1 MTQWINIENE
11 HGDEVLMRWPEG
23 KPSKSHRAASNFF
36 WICVGLVIIIV
47 AAIGLCEF
55 GIFFIR
61 ALVELF

>member
-1 MTQWINIENE
+1 
-11 HGDEVLMRWPEG
+11 VLMRWPEG